1 MPYYMHD
8 INPDPSPAIVS
19 IQHLSTNELKELL
32 HDENK
37 IENLIRDLQQVK
49 HEESEKEMIMASNKS
64 LAEFNLSQQPEIDKL
79 CRNLSLTYAEA
90 KELKEEAIQNKAQL
104 DELSKQTSLD
114 TTLALLQTATAETEE
129 ESEKLAESFL
139 DGELSV
145 EIFLEQ
151 FLEKRK
157 LSHLRRIKAEKMAE
171 LLRRISTQS
180 AVSTPRRP
188 APPAPN
194 RRPTPPQ
201 YPPRPMPMPM
211 PAPSFV
217 NPYTPQYQSYQ
228 PPYPVGPPMAMPLPQ
243 YR

>member
-1 MPYYMHD
+1 MHD
-8 INPDPSPAIVS
+8 IIPDPSPAIGS

-32 HDENK
+32 NDESK
-37 IENLIRDLQQVK
+37 IEELIKNLQQVK

-64 LAEFNLSQQPEIDKL
+64 LAEFNLSQQPELDKL
-79 CRNLSLTYAEA
+79 CRQLSQMYCEA
-90 KELKEEAIQNKAQL
+90 NQLKEEAIQNKAQL

-139 DGELSV
+139 EGEIIV
-145 EIFLEQ
+145 DAFLDQ

-171 LLRRISTQS
+171 LLKRISTQS
-180 AVSTPRRP
+180 SISTPKRP

-194 RRPTPPQ
+194 RRPAPTPPQ
-201 YPPRPMPMPM
+201 YPPGPMQMPMPNLI
-211 PAPSFV
+211 
-217 NPYTPQYQSYQ
+217 NPYPASFQPYQ